1 MPSNHL
7 DDLAQ
12 FLATRSRRRLLVG
25 SAFALLPGGGLRSG
39 SAARKK
45 RKKKKCTSPKVKC
58 GKQCLPPGACCVDAD
73 CDECQTCNGGTCR
86 DLTNGAACSNGG
98 VCRAGVCKPDRSLGC
113 AATQNSCGGAG
124 SILCPENNPGNLFCF
139 LDSDGD
145 PVCGTALCTNDTTGA
160 ACPGLTGAGSIVL
173 PCAAICGPA
182 VNKTHMCVRPA
193 IQ

>member
-1 MPSNHL
+1 MASHEL
-7 DDLAQ
+7 DALSRRVAAALSRRSV
-12 FLATRSRRRLLVG
+12 LATMP
-25 SAFALLPGGGLRSG
+25 ALLGALVAPEIV
-39 SAARKK
+39 AARKK
-45 RKKKKCTSPKVKC
+45 RKKKCKAPKVRC

-86 DLTNGAACSNGG
+86 DLTNGAACSNGR

-113 AATQNSCGGAG
+113 SVTQDSCGGAG
-124 SILCPENNPGNLFCF
+124 SVLCPENNPGNLFCF
-139 LDSDGD
+139 VDSDGD

-182 VNKTHMCVRPA
+182 VNKTHMCVRPS